1 MMQTW
6 DLHHANLEFTD
17 FTMFER
23 PNANMGP
30 PTSNTY
36 RQCRRSVVL
45 CLPYCLLHRVVI
57 EKDLHLE
64 DDGTI

>member
-1 MMQTW
+1 MQTW

-30 PTSNTY
+30 P
-36 RQCRRSVVL
+36 
-45 CLPYCLLHRVVI
+45 HRTRIVSAGEALSYFFHI
-57 EKDLHLE
+57 IFYIGL
-64 DDGTI
+64 